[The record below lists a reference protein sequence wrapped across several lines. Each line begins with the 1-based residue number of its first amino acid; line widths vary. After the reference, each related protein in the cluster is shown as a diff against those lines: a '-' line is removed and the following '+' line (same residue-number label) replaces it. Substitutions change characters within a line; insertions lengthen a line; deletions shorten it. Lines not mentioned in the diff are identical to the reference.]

1 MSDNPAETPTEAMAA
16 RISKRLEAVGKSARR
31 ASIEAG
37 LSDGGIMNLKRAVKE
52 GRPFSFRADSLAKL
66 ARVLLTTEAWLLR
79 GEGPEWAPQGRATP
93 IEAAVAEP
101 IETFAAL
108 PAVPPAG
115 AEVRPAEV
123 ELPPRSAMPQDVPV
137 YGTAAGSL
145 EGAFQIDG
153 VVEYVRRPPGMTGV
167 RDLYAIYVVNSSME
181 PEHHPGDLRFV
192 HPGRPVRIG
201 DTVVVQTK
209 VGEHGAVQAYIKKL
223 AKLTPDSIV
232 LVQHNPPTTIEIKR
246 PYVLHMHR
254 VLSMNELFG
263 V

>member
-1 MSDNPAETPTEAMAA
+1 MSESPTDALLS
-16 RISKRLEAVGKSARR
+16 RIQKRLEALGKSARR

-37 LSDGGIMNLKRAVKE
+37 LSDGGIMNLKRAVKD

-79 GEGPEWAPQGRATP
+79 GEGPEWAPQGRAVLEP
-93 IEAAVAEP
+93 EEAPPLDAPPAAV
-101 IETFAAL
+101 L
-108 PAVPPAG
+108 PHG
-115 AEVRPAEV
+115 GDVRVADV
-123 ELPPRSAMPQDVPV
+123 ELPSRSAMPQDVPV
-137 YGTAAGSL
+137 FGTAAGSL

-153 VVEYVRRPPGMTGV
+153 VVEYVRRPPGMIGV

-209 VGEHGAVQAYIKKL
+209 VGEHGAVQAYIKRLVKMT
-223 AKLTPDSIV
+223 ADTV
-232 LVQHNPPTTIEIKR
+232 TLVQHNPPATLELKR
-246 PYVLHMHR
+246 AYVLHMHR
-254 VLSMNELFG
+254 VLTMNELFG

>member
-1 MSDNPAETPTEAMAA
+1 MSESPTDALFA
-16 RISKRLEAVGKSARR
+16 RIQKRLDALGKSARR

-79 GEGPEWAPQGRATP
+79 GEGPEWAPQGRAVLEEEQP
-93 IEAAVAEP
+93 
-101 IETFAAL
+101 AL
-108 PAVPPAG
+108 DAPLPDPPAVILPPG
-115 AEVRPAEV
+115 GEVRVAEV
-123 ELPPRSAMPQDVPV
+123 EMPARSSLPQDVPV
-137 YGTAAGSL
+137 FGTAAGSL

-153 VVEYVRRPPGMTGV
+153 VVEYVRRPPGMIGV

-209 VGEHGAVQAYIKKL
+209 VGEHGAVQAYIKRLVKT
-223 AKLTPDSIV
+223 TPDLIT
-232 LVQHNPPTTIEIKR
+232 LTQHNPPATLELKR
-246 PYVLHMHR
+246 AYVLHMHR
-254 VLSMNELFG
+254 VLTMNELFG

>member
-1 MSDNPAETPTEAMAA
+1 MP
-16 RISKRLEAVGKSARR
+16 
-31 ASIEAG
+31 
-37 LSDGGIMNLKRAVKE
+37 
-52 GRPFSFRADSLAKL
+52 LA
-66 ARVLLTTEAWLLR
+66 T
-79 GEGPEWAPQGRATP
+79 
-93 IEAAVAEP
+93 
-101 IETFAAL
+101 
-108 PAVPPAG
+108 AVPPRG
-115 AEVRPAEV
+115 GEVRPADV
-123 ELPPRSAMPQDVPV
+123 ELPSRSAMPQDVPV
-137 YGTAAGSL
+137 LGTAAGSE

-153 VVEYVRRPPGMTGV
+153 VVEYVRRPPGMMGV

-209 VGEHGAVQAYIKKL
+209 VGEHGTVQAYIKRL
-223 AKLTPDSIV
+223 ARLTPDSVV

>member
-1 MSDNPAETPTEAMAA
+1 MSDTPTEAMAA
-16 RISKRLEAVGKSARR
+16 RIQKRLEAVGKSARR

-79 GEGPEWAPQGRATP
+79 GEGPEWVPQGRATP
-93 IEAAVAEP
+93 IEPDPDDAAGEP
-101 IETFAAL
+101 LVRMLATAL
-108 PAVPPAG
+108 TPS
-115 AEVRPAEV
+115 AEVRPADV
-123 ELPPRSAMPQDVPV
+123 ELPQRSAMPQDVPV
-137 YGTAAGSL
+137 LGTAAGSE

-153 VVEYVRRPPGMTGV
+153 VVEYVRRPPGMMGV

-209 VGEHGAVQAYIKKL
+209 VGEHGTVQAYIKKL
-223 AKLTPDSIV
+223 AKLTPDSV
-232 LVQHNPPTTIEIKR
+232 FLVQHNPPTTIELKR